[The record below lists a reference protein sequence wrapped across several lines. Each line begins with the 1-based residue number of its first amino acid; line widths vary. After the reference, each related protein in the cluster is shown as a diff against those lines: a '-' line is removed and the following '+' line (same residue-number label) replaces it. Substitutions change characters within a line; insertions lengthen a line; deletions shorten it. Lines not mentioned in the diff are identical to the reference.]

1 MSKGH
6 GFVQF
11 DSEEAAQKAIDK
23 LNGTLSNDKQVFVG
37 PFVRKQEREST
48 INKEKFNN
56 VFVKNISEGMTEE
69 DLTRIFGEFGPITSV
84 VVMRDGD
91 GKSKCFGFVNFENVD
106 DAAMSDEALNGQ
118 KFDDK
123 EWYVGK
129 AQKKSEREIELKS
142 RFEQNM
148 KEAVEPALK
157 SSHFLLRCRRR
168 GRPPLSS
175 VGPPTIYLY
184 LSFPL
189 HPEKKT
195 KKKIS
200 TSLRV
205 RSF

>member
-1 MSKGH
+1 
-6 GFVQF
+6 
-11 DSEEAAQKAIDK
+11 
-23 LNGTLSNDKQVFVG
+23 
-37 PFVRKQEREST
+37 
-48 INKEKFNN
+48 
-56 VFVKNISEGMTEE
+56 MTEE

-84 VVMRDGD
+84 VVMRDCD
-91 GKSKCFGFVNFENVD
+91 GKSKCFGFVNFKNVD
-106 DAAMSDEALNGQ
+106 MLLCLLRLLM
-118 KFDDK
+118 
-123 EWYVGK
+123 GK
-129 AQKKSEREIELKS
+129 NLMIRSGTLGRPRKKSEREIKFKS

-148 KEAVEPALK
+148 KEAVESALK
-157 SSHFLLRCRRR
+157 SSHFLLRCRLW

-189 HPEKKT
+189 LPEKKT